1 VSCFICVVLSILTK
15 MSCFIGVAL
24 SILITCLVLLVLF
37 CLS

>member
-1 VSCFICVVLSILTK
+1 MSCFIGVVLSILTK